1 MECKKSN
8 TGFSLIEMIVT
19 IAIMAVVLG
28 GAISIYSLI
37 NSSRLNSMAE
47 NIDDAISDTRSRT
60 LAKSGEYQL
69 KIYADGGNIKATVQ
83 KMNGATWENFE
94 TTTLGRD
101 NVHVTLKDVPSN
113 NEVEIKEGSS
123 GYYLIVSFNKSDGTF
138 NKIKIVKNGSATE
151 SDVADNE
158 VYVSYANKTKTIKM
172 LKDTGKHYI
181 K

>member
-60 LAKSGEYQL
+60 LAKSGEYRL
-69 KIYADGGNIKATVQ
+69 KIYANGDDIKAVVQ
-83 KMNGATWENFE
+83 KKNGAVWDDIE
-94 TTTLGRD
+94 TTILGKS
-101 NVHVTLKDVPSN
+101 NVKVTFKDDHSN
-113 NEVEIKEGSS
+113 NVEIKDGTS
-123 GYYLIVSFNKSDGTF
+123 GWYLIVSFNKSDGTF
-138 NKIKIVKNGSATE
+138 NKIQTATNGSGTLRDIGA
-151 SDVADNE
+151 NE
-158 VYVSYANKTKTIKM
+158 VYVTYANKTKTIKM
-172 LKDTGKHYI
+172 LKETGKHYI
-181 K
+181 E